1 MTTEEYIKKAVAIK
15 LQQLDLAGALK
26 DLKAESNIKPKIL
39 KICDTSITRIVREI
53 KEKEDENFEAINE
66 QIEVIISDKELKNI
80 VESLV

>member
-1 MTTEEYIKKAVAIK
+1 MTTEEYIKKAVTIK
-15 LQQLDLAGALK
+15 LQQLDLASALK